1 MLVGAS
7 PLPAQR
13 VTGAAVWAESSHR
26 LHDGLRGVA
35 ASLGIPAADRWSLL
49 FTAGHLRGSEDG
61 SGIVCGDVIDPDA
74 CPVEPFR
81 ERHRLVTAGAGADA
95 QLVRG
100 RYVEIAARPRI
111 TVGRAFASK
120 RGRATHNF
128 VEASKTEV
136 GLLLGIELRVS
147 PAPHIPMA
155 LVLGADAGR
164 QGPVNRV
171 ADGYTPFE
179 QWHSI
184 WAFYAGAAIAWG
196 RAR

>member
-1 MLVGAS
+1 MLLLAS
-7 PLPAQR
+7 PLSAQR
-13 VTGAAVWAESSHR
+13 ITGAAAWAESSHR
-26 LHDGLRGVA
+26 LHDGSQGVA
-35 ASLGIPAADRWSLL
+35 ASLGIPVTDRWSLL
-49 FTAGHLRGSEDG
+49 LTAEHLRGSESG
-61 SGIVCGDVIDPDA
+61 SGTVCGDVIDPVA
-74 CPVEPFR
+74 CPAEPFR
-81 ERHRLVTAGAGADA
+81 ERYRLVTAGAGADA

-111 TVGRAFASK
+111 TVGRASASK
-120 RGRATHNF
+120 RGRTTHNF
-128 VEASKTEV
+128 LEASKAEV

-147 PAPHIPMA
+147 PVPHIPMA

-184 WAFYAGAAIAWG
+184 RAFYAGGAIAWG